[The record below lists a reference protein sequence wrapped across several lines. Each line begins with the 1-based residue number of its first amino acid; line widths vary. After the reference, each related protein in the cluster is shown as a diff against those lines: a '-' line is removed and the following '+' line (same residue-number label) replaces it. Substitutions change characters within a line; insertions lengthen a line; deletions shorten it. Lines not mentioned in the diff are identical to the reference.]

1 MNAADPVNLVG
12 LVVPGESVTAI
23 RTNRVVYVD
32 GLPETA
38 DATASR
44 SAPDGHRVRE
54 NDPVY
59 GRAS

>member
-1 MNAADPVNLVG
+1 MNLVG

-38 DATASR
+38 APRAVDDDVLMM
-44 SAPDGHRVRE
+44 SAHAGDHAGTRH
-54 NDPVY
+54 
-59 GRAS
+59 

>member
-1 MNAADPVNLVG
+1 MNATDPVNLVG

-38 DATASR
+38 DSR
-44 SAPDGHRVRE
+44 PETISA
-54 NDPVY
+54 
-59 GRAS
+59 